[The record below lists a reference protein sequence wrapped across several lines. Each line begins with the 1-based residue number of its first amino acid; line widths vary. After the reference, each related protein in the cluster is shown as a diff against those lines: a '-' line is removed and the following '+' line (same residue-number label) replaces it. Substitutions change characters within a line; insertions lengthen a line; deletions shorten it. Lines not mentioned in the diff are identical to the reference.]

1 MVVHAV
7 WVIDTSGIPLYHK
20 AYSPLEFDPT
30 LFSSFFSSL
39 VHFQSEMMGRQ
50 LQDITFE
57 DLSFS
62 YIVDA
67 GLVFLACVKKDVTTG
82 KLLESLRDVFYRYFK
97 DDLILLSTMLRT
109 SPRARELLQNF
120 EVEVDNLVGF
130 APQKEPVPV
139 RVTALPRLLH
149 KDSAIRQDLLR
160 RFGMNAILVVTLAD
174 GKHRISDISE
184 ALEISAQEVE
194 EIVRH
199 SQRRGYLKVVSAY
212 QSDDKSEEKTG
223 ETEPGSYLPD

>member
-62 YIVDA
+62 YIVDT
-67 GLVFLACVKKDVTTG
+67 GLVFLACVKKDASTG
-82 KLLESLRDVFYRYFK
+82 KLLESLRDVFFQYFK
-97 DDLILLSTMLRT
+97 DDLILLSSLLRT
-109 SPRARELLQNF
+109 SPRARELLRDF
-120 EVEVDNLVGF
+120 ELEVDKVVGF
-130 APQKEPVPV
+130 APQKEPLPV
-139 RVTALPRLLH
+139 RITAVPRLLH
-149 KDSAIRQDLLR
+149 KDSPIRQDLLR
-160 RFGMNAILVVTLAD
+160 RFGMNSILVVILSD
-174 GKHRISDISE
+174 GKHRNADIAE
-184 ALEISAQEVE
+184 ALDLPAQEVE
-194 EIVRH
+194 EIVSH
-199 SQRRGYLKVVSAY
+199 AQRRGYLKVVSAY
-212 QSDDKSEEKTG
+212 DSDEVNSE
-223 ETEPGSYLPD
+223 SYFPD

>member
-7 WVIDTSGIPLYHK
+7 WIIDTSGIPLYHK

-39 VHFQSEMMGRQ
+39 VHFQSELMGKQ

-62 YIVDA
+62 YIMDA
-67 GLVFLACVKKDVTTG
+67 GLVFLTCVKKDAKTS
-82 KLLESLRDVFYRYFK
+82 KLLNAIRDAFYKYFK

-109 SPRARELLQNF
+109 SPRAQELLQVF
-120 EVEVDNLVGF
+120 EREIDEIVGY
-130 APQKEPVPV
+130 APQKEPLPV
-139 RVTALPRLLH
+139 RVTAVPRLLY
-149 KDSAIRQDLLR
+149 KDSSIRDDILR
-160 RFGMNAILVVTLAD
+160 RFGMNAILVILLSD
-174 GKHRISDISE
+174 GQHTIT
-184 ALEISAQEVE
+184 EISRVLDIPLEEVE

-199 SQRRGYLKVVSAY
+199 AERRGYIKVVSAY
-212 QSDDKSEEKTG
+212 KLGESDNS
-223 ETEPGSYLPD
+223 S

>member
-7 WVIDTSGIPLYHK
+7 WIIDTSGIPLYHK

-67 GLVFLACVKKDVTTG
+67 GLVFLASVKKDASTG
-82 KLLESLRDVFYRYFK
+82 KLLESLRDVFFRFFK

-109 SPRARELLQNF
+109 SPRARELLQKF
-120 EVEVDNLVGF
+120 ELEVDNLVGY

-139 RVTALPRLLH
+139 RVTAIPRLLH
-149 KDSAIRQDLLR
+149 KDSPIRQDLLR
-160 RFGMNAILVVTLAD
+160 RFGMKAILIVILSD
-174 GKHRISDISE
+174 GTHRIDDIST
-184 ALEISAQEVE
+184 ALDIPAQEVE

-199 SQRRGYLKVVSAY
+199 AQRRGYLKVVSAY
-212 QSDDKSEEKTG
+212 QSEELTQPESESHLP
-223 ETEPGSYLPD
+223 EP

>member
-62 YIVDA
+62 YIVDT
-67 GLVFLACVKKDVTTG
+67 GLVFLACVKKDASTA
-82 KLLESLRDVFYRYFK
+82 KLLEALRDIFFRYFK

-109 SPRARELLQNF
+109 SHRARELLKEF
-120 EVEVDNLVGF
+120 ENEVDRLVGF
-130 APQKEPVPV
+130 TPQKEPVPV
-139 RVTALPRLLH
+139 RVTAIPRLLH
-149 KDSAIRQDLLR
+149 KESSVRQDLLR
-160 RFGMNAILVVTLAD
+160 RFGMNSILVVVLSD
-174 GKHRISDISE
+174 GRHRNQDISE
-184 ALEISAQEVE
+184 ALDIPIKEVE
-194 EIVRH
+194 EIIRH
-199 SQRRGYLKVVSAY
+199 AERRGYLKVVSAY
-212 QSDDKSEEKTG
+212 
-223 ETEPGSYLPD
+223 ETDEPGPESYFPKA

>member
-62 YIVDA
+62 YIVDQ

-82 KLLESLRDVFYRYFK
+82 KLLESLRDIFFQYFK
-97 DDLILLSTMLRT
+97 DDLILLSSLLRT
-109 SPRARELLQNF
+109 SPRARELLRNF
-120 EVEVDNLVGF
+120 ELEVDKIVGF
-130 APQKEPVPV
+130 TPQKEPLPV
-139 RVTALPRLLH
+139 RITAIPRLLH
-149 KDSAIRQDLLR
+149 KDSPVRQDLLR
-160 RFGMNAILVVTLAD
+160 RFGMNAILVIILAD
-174 GKHRISDISE
+174 GKHQLADITE
-184 ALEISAQEVE
+184 ALDIPTKEVE
-194 EIVRH
+194 EIIRH
-199 SQRRGYLKVVSAY
+199 AQRRGYLKVVSAY
-212 QSDDKSEEKTG
+212 NTEEVD
-223 ETEPGSYLPD
+223 PSSYFPE

>member
-62 YIVDA
+62 YIVDT
-67 GLVFLACVKKDVTTG
+67 GLVFLACVKKDASTG
-82 KLLESLRDVFYRYFK
+82 KLLESLRDVFFQYFK
-97 DDLILLSTMLRT
+97 DDLILLSSLLRT
-109 SPRARELLQNF
+109 SPRARELLRDF
-120 EVEVDNLVGF
+120 ELEVDKVVGF
-130 APQKEPVPV
+130 APQKEPLPV
-139 RVTALPRLLH
+139 RITAVPRLLH
-149 KDSAIRQDLLR
+149 KDSPIRQDLLR
-160 RFGMNAILVVTLAD
+160 RLGMNSILVVILSD
-174 GKHRISDISE
+174 GKHRNVDIAE
-184 ALEISAQEVE
+184 ALDLPAQEVD

-199 SQRRGYLKVVSAY
+199 AQRRGYLKVVSAY
-212 QSDDKSEEKTG
+212 DSDEVNPE
-223 ETEPGSYLPD
+223 SYFPD

>member
-62 YIVDA
+62 YIVDT
-67 GLVFLACVKKDVTTG
+67 GLVFLACVQKDAATG
-82 KLLESLRDVFYRYFK
+82 KLLESLRDIFFQYFK
-97 DDLILLSTMLRT
+97 DDLILLSSLLRT
-109 SPRARELLQNF
+109 SPRARELLRGF
-120 EVEVDNLVGF
+120 EQEVDKIVGF
-130 APQKEPVPV
+130 APQKEPIPV
-139 RVTALPRLLH
+139 RITAVPRLLH
-149 KDSAIRQDLLR
+149 KDSPVRQDLLR
-160 RFGMNAILVVTLAD
+160 RFGMNSILVIILSD
-174 GKHRISDISE
+174 GKHGEAEIAE
-184 ALEISAQEVE
+184 ALDIPAQDVQEI
-194 EIVRH
+194 IRH
-199 SQRRGYLKVVSAY
+199 AQRRGYLKVVSAY
-212 QSDDKSEEKTG
+212 EKD
-223 ETEPGSYLPD
+223 EPSPESYFPD

>member
-7 WVIDTSGIPLYHK
+7 WIIDTSGIPLYHK

-50 LQDITFE
+50 LRDITFE

-67 GLVFLACVKKDVTTG
+67 GLVFLASVKKDASTG
-82 KLLESLRDVFYRYFK
+82 KLLESLRDLFFKFFK

-109 SPRARELLQNF
+109 SPRARELLQKF
-120 EVEVDNLVGF
+120 EQEVDTLVGYT
-130 APQKEPVPV
+130 PQKEPVPV
-139 RVTALPRLLH
+139 RVTAIPRLLH
-149 KDSAIRQDLLR
+149 KDSPIRQDLLR
-160 RFGMNAILVVTLAD
+160 RFGMKAILIVMLAD
-174 GKHRISDISE
+174 GTYRINDIST
-184 ALEISAQEVE
+184 ALDIPAQEVE

-199 SQRRGYLKVVSAY
+199 AQRRGYLKVVSAY
-212 QSDDKSEEKTG
+212 ESEELAQPESG
-223 ETEPGSYLPD
+223 EHLPEP

>member
-39 VHFQSEMMGRQ
+39 VHFQSELMGRQ

-62 YIVDA
+62 YIVDT
-67 GLVFLACVKKDVTTG
+67 GLVFLACVKKDSSTG
-82 KLLESLRDVFYRYFK
+82 KLLESLRDVFFRYFK
-97 DDLILLSTMLRT
+97 DDLILLSSLLRT
-109 SPRARELLQNF
+109 SPRARQLLRDF
-120 EVEVDNLVGF
+120 EVEVDKLVGF
-130 APQKEPVPV
+130 TPQKEPLPV
-139 RVTALPRLLH
+139 RITAVPRLLH
-149 KDSAIRQDLLR
+149 KDSPIRQDLLR
-160 RFGMNAILVVTLAD
+160 RFGMNSILVVILSD
-174 GKHRISDISE
+174 GKHDNADIAE
-184 ALEISAQEVE
+184 ALDIPAQEVD

-199 SQRRGYLKVVSAY
+199 AQRRGYLKVVSAY
-212 QSDDKSEEKTG
+212 TTD
-223 ETEPGSYLPD
+223 EPGPESYFPD

>member
-67 GLVFLACVKKDVTTG
+67 GTVFLACVKKDATTE
-82 KLLESLRDVFYRYFK
+82 KLLESLRDAFFKIFK
-97 DDLILLSTMLRT
+97 DEIILLSTLLRT
-109 SPRARELLQNF
+109 SPRARELLRRF
-120 EVEVDNLVGF
+120 ELEVDKLVGF
-130 APQKEPVPV
+130 TPQKEPIPV
-139 RVTALPRLLH
+139 RITAIPRLLH

-160 RFGMNAILVVTLAD
+160 RFGMSSLLVIILSD
-174 GKHRISDISE
+174 GKHRNIDIAE
-184 ALEISAQEVE
+184 ALDIPIQEVE

-199 SQRRGYLKVVSAY
+199 AQRRGYLKIVSAY
-212 QSDDKSEEKTG
+212 DVA
-223 ETEPGSYLPD
+223 EPTLESPFPDYEDVSS

>member
-7 WVIDTSGIPLYHK
+7 WIIDTSGIPLYHK

-67 GLVFLACVKKDVTTG
+67 GIVFLACVKKDATTE
-82 KLLESLRDVFYRYFK
+82 KLLGSLRDSFYQIFK
-97 DDLILLSTMLRT
+97 DEIILLSSLLRT
-109 SPRARELLQNF
+109 SPRARELLRRF
-120 EVEVDNLVGF
+120 ELEVDKIVGF

-139 RVTALPRLLH
+139 RITAIPRLLH

-160 RFGMNAILVVTLAD
+160 RFGMSSILVIILSD
-174 GKHRISDISE
+174 GKHRNSDIAE
-184 ALEISAQEVE
+184 ALDIPPQEVE

-199 SQRRGYLKVVSAY
+199 AQRRGYLKIVSAY
-212 QSDDKSEEKTG
+212 ESSDQSPEA
-223 ETEPGSYLPD
+223 LFPDYEDVSS

>member
-62 YIVDA
+62 YIVDQ
-67 GLVFLACVKKDVTTG
+67 GIVFLVCVKKDATTE
-82 KLLESLRDVFYRYFK
+82 KLLESLRDSFFKIFK
-97 DDLILLSTMLRT
+97 DEIILLSTLLRT
-109 SPRARELLQNF
+109 SPRARELLRHF
-120 EVEVDNLVGF
+120 ELEVDKLVGF

-139 RVTALPRLLH
+139 RITAIPRLLH
-149 KDSAIRQDLLR
+149 KDSTIRQDLLR
-160 RFGMNAILVVTLAD
+160 RFGMSSLLVIILSD
-174 GKHRISDISE
+174 GKHRNTDIAE
-184 ALEISAQEVE
+184 ALDLPTQEVE

-199 SQRRGYLKVVSAY
+199 AQRRGYLKIVSAY
-212 QSDDKSEEKTG
+212 DASEPTLES
-223 ETEPGSYLPD
+223 PFPDYEDLSS

>member
-7 WVIDTSGIPLYHK
+7 WIIDTSGIPLYHK

-67 GLVFLACVKKDVTTG
+67 G
-82 KLLESLRDVFYRYFK
+82 
-97 DDLILLSTMLRT
+97 
-109 SPRARELLQNF
+109 
-120 EVEVDNLVGF
+120 
-130 APQKEPVPV
+130 
-139 RVTALPRLLH
+139 
-149 KDSAIRQDLLR
+149 
-160 RFGMNAILVVTLAD
+160 
-174 GKHRISDISE
+174 
-184 ALEISAQEVE
+184 
-194 EIVRH
+194 
-199 SQRRGYLKVVSAY
+199 
-212 QSDDKSEEKTG
+212 
-223 ETEPGSYLPD
+223 

>member
-67 GLVFLACVKKDVTTG
+67 GLVFLTCVKKDASTG
-82 KLLESLRDVFYRYFK
+82 KLLESLRDIFFRYFK
-97 DDLILLSTMLRT
+97 DDLILLSSLLRT
-109 SPRARELLQNF
+109 SPRARQLLRDF
-120 EVEVDNLVGF
+120 EIEIDKIVGF
-130 APQKEPVPV
+130 APQKEPLPV
-139 RVTALPRLLH
+139 RITAVPRLLH
-149 KDSAIRQDLLR
+149 KDSSIRQDLLQ
-160 RFGMNAILVVTLAD
+160 RFGMNSILVIILSD
-174 GKHRISDISE
+174 GKHNNADIAE
-184 ALEISAQEVE
+184 ALDIPTQEVD

-199 SQRRGYLKVVSAY
+199 AQRRGYLKVVSAY
-212 QSDDKSEEKTG
+212 DTD
-223 ETEPGSYLPD
+223 EPGLESYFPD

>member
-7 WVIDTSGIPLYHK
+7 WIIDTSGIPLYHK

-62 YIVDA
+62 YIVDT

-82 KLLESLRDVFYRYFK
+82 KLLENLRNVFFKYFK
-97 DDLILLSTMLRT
+97 NDLILLSTLLRT
-109 SPRARELLQNF
+109 SPRARKLLHDF
-120 EVEVDNLVGF
+120 EIEVDSLVGF
-130 APQKEPVPV
+130 APHKEPVPV
-139 RVTALPRLLH
+139 RVSALPRLLH
-149 KDSAIRQDLLR
+149 KDSPVRQDLLR
-160 RFGMNAILVVTLAD
+160 RFGMNSILIVMLAD
-174 GKHRISDISE
+174 GKHRIADISE
-184 ALEISAQEVE
+184 ALDIPLQEVE

-199 SQRRGYLKVVSAY
+199 AERRGYVKVVSAY
-212 QSDDKSEEKTG
+212 
-223 ETEPGSYLPD
+223 